1 MTFLE
6 IVKRSCSIL
15 PVDVRW
21 KCNQFVQTLNFGR
34 VQEPSTQI
42 ARMLALGSLLVSGWS
57 SSGPSVPRTR
67 RDVIL
72 AGAGAAAL
80 ALPTPALAQRSAL
93 IPRSSKE
100 STESFKAYKLSKPSE
115 ETEAFKAAE
124 KRRIAGGYG
133 TTPKEETAEET
144 MRRLGMKTYG
154 ESLASGN
161 PDPCGEGSFAC
172 GRKK

>member
-42 ARMLALGSLLVSGWS
+42 ARMLAVGSLLVTGWS

>member
-115 ETEAFKAAE
+115 ETEAFKAH
-124 KRRIAGGYG
+124 R
-133 TTPKEETAEET
+133 
-144 MRRLGMKTYG
+144 
-154 ESLASGN
+154 
-161 PDPCGEGSFAC
+161 
-172 GRKK
+172 

>member
-6 IVKRSCSIL
+6 IVKRSC
-15 PVDVRW
+15 
-21 KCNQFVQTLNFGR
+21 
-34 VQEPSTQI
+34 
-42 ARMLALGSLLVSGWS
+42 LALGSLLVSGWS

-154 ESLASGN
+154 ESLASGK

>member
-1 MTFLE
+1 
-6 IVKRSCSIL
+6 
-15 PVDVRW
+15 
-21 KCNQFVQTLNFGR
+21 
-34 VQEPSTQI
+34 
-42 ARMLALGSLLVSGWS
+42 MLALGSLLVSGWS

-72 AGAGAAAL
+72 AGAAAL
-80 ALPTPALAQRSAL
+80 ALPAPALAQRSAL

-100 STESFKAYKLSKPSE
+100 STESFKTYQLSKPSE

-124 KRRIAGGYG
+124 KRRLAGGYG
-133 TTPKEETAEET
+133 TVPKEETAEET

-154 ESLASGN
+154 DSLASGK